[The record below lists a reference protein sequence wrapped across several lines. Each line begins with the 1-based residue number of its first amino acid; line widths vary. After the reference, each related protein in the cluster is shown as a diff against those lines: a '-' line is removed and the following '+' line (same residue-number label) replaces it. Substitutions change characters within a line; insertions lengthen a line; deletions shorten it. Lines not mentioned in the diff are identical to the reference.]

1 MYIVYVQGEGEE
13 GQASLD
19 VITLVNSSW
28 RVSSKET

>member
-1 MYIVYVQGEGEE
+1 MQGEGEE

-28 RVSSKET
+28 RVSTKET